1 MSDVVREQ
9 AAPEANHL
17 PAVWE
22 LVLADMAARDADG
35 RQKYGVPLQPF
46 NGRDPL
52 VDAYQ
57 ECLDQSVYLRS
68 AIYERAALLARV
80 AELEAEVTRLKGNA

>member
-9 AAPEANHL
+9 AAPEKNGL

-35 RQKYGVPLQPF
+35 RRKYGVPLQPF

-68 AIYERAALLARV
+68 AIYEREALLARV
-80 AELEAEVTRLKGNA
+80 AELEAEVARLKGNA

>member
-9 AAPEANHL
+9 AAPEVNHL

-35 RQKYGVPLQPF
+35 RRKYGVPLQPF

-57 ECLDQSVYLRS
+57 ESLDQSVYLRS
-68 AIYERAALLARV
+68 AIFERAALLARV
-80 AELEAEVTRLKGNA
+80 AELEAEVARLKGNA

>member
-9 AAPEANHL
+9 AAPEANGL

-57 ECLDQSVYLRS
+57 ESLDQSVYLRS
-68 AIYERAALLARV
+68 AIFERAALLARV
-80 AELEAEVTRLKGNA
+80 AELEAEVARLKGNA